1 MSIAVL
7 IWGPPAWLS
16 LGVLLGC
23 AFCYFWMRF
32 QQQKW
37 QQDKTSL
44 LRQAADEA
52 RNLLSS
58 ASEQAE
64 RKAEETESKARRSIE
79 LLEQELERRNNRLD
93 QRESLVNDQ
102 LAGFVQ
108 QEKMLH
114 SQQQTLQESQQA
126 LARQQEELNLL
137 CNRRQEELENIS
149 QLTEPEAR
157 RILLQEA
164 EQASMKEAHEADRRI
179 MEKAKLEAEAKARK
193 IISLAIQRFAG
204 EHTFDS
210 TTSTVALTGDEL
222 KGRIIGREGRNIRAF
237 ESATGVTVLI
247 DDTPGAV
254 VLSAFDPVRR
264 EIAREA
270 MSRLIEDGRIHPSR
284 IEEVVHKVE
293 AEIDETVIRLGEEAL
308 HRTGLPPVHPEVI
321 KTLGRLHFRSS
332 FSQNVLNHS
341 VEVAHLTGL
350 MATELGLNAV
360 EAKKAGLFHDLGKAI
375 KHDMEGSHAI
385 IGADFLRIHGEKD
398 PVVNAVAA
406 HHDEVEHL
414 SPLGILVS
422 SADAISASRPGARS
436 ENMTTYLQRLQQLE
450 DIGTSFEGVE
460 KCFAFQAGREVRV
473 VVSPSIVSDE
483 QAYELC
489 RKIARKIEDDL
500 QYPGQIRIT
509 VIRETRCIE
518 FAK

>member
-193 IISLAIQRFAG
+193 IISLAIQRFL
-204 EHTFDS
+204 ENTHS
-210 TTSTVALTGDEL
+210 
-222 KGRIIGREGRNIRAF
+222 I
-237 ESATGVTVLI
+237 
-247 DDTPGAV
+247 
-254 VLSAFDPVRR
+254 
-264 EIAREA
+264 
-270 MSRLIEDGRIHPSR
+270 
-284 IEEVVHKVE
+284 
-293 AEIDETVIRLGEEAL
+293 
-308 HRTGLPPVHPEVI
+308 LPPP
-321 KTLGRLHFRSS
+321 RL
-332 FSQNVLNHS
+332 
-341 VEVAHLTGL
+341 
-350 MATELGLNAV
+350 
-360 EAKKAGLFHDLGKAI
+360 
-375 KHDMEGSHAI
+375 
-385 IGADFLRIHGEKD
+385 
-398 PVVNAVAA
+398 P
-406 HHDEVEHL
+406 
-414 SPLGILVS
+414 
-422 SADAISASRPGARS
+422 
-436 ENMTTYLQRLQQLE
+436 
-450 DIGTSFEGVE
+450 
-460 KCFAFQAGREVRV
+460 
-473 VVSPSIVSDE
+473 
-483 QAYELC
+483 
-489 RKIARKIEDDL
+489 
-500 QYPGQIRIT
+500 
-509 VIRETRCIE
+509 
-518 FAK
+518 